1 MVGIDRDSSKV
12 DTSQRIQRMNP
23 GRQLRVSQPGRQPRV
38 ARGQSAAGLAPC
50 GIVGEIWGDVGML
63 GCVDLGER
71 WQMGDGRL
79 CTLPTRDITATDGD
93 DADAARA
100 APLSS
105 RCQPITC
112 STSTRHSS
120 AGFW

>member
-1 MVGIDRDSSKV
+1 
-12 DTSQRIQRMNP
+12 MNP

-79 CTLPTRDITATDGD
+79 CTLPTRDITATDV
-93 DADAARA
+93 AASLSLAARA
-100 APLSS
+100 RDTRPLGSGS
-105 RCQPITC
+105 LL
-112 STSTRHSS
+112 SAV
-120 AGFW
+120 AGFSRSVV